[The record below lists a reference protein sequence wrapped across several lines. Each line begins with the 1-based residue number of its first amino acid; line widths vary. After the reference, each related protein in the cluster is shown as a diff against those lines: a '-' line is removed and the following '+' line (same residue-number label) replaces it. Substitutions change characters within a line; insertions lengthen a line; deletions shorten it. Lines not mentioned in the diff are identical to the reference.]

1 MLEQLKWKKFK
12 VLDDGFVCLVDVM
25 GNDSSIVQAA
35 RVSYGEGTTKVSND
49 RNLIRYLMRHR
60 HSTPF
65 EMAELKFA
73 VRVPMDCWRQWVRH
87 RTANINE
94 YSTRYSEA
102 INSASVTDAA
112 NWRIQSTTNNQGSS
126 GNINAE
132 IGQKLTDDEHNF
144 LKTAR
149 EIYQQRLA
157 LGVSREQARKDLPL
171 STYTEA
177 YWKIDLHN
185 LLHFISLRIDDH
197 AQYEIRQYAK
207 TIGEQIV
214 KPLFPLVWEAFEDY
228 RLDGMFL
235 TKLDIEAVSRYLT
248 GVDTDPVRAVAF
260 IDNKRERNEALNKL
274 NRLIMPN
281 LHPTRESI

>member
-1 MLEQLKWKKFK
+1 MLEQLKLKKFK
-12 VLDDGFVCLVDVM
+12 VIDDGFVCLVDVM

-112 NWRIQSTTNNQGSS
+112 NWRIQ
-126 GNINAE
+126 
-132 IGQKLTDDEHNF
+132 
-144 LKTAR
+144 
-149 EIYQQRLA
+149 
-157 LGVSREQARKDLPL
+157 
-171 STYTEA
+171 
-177 YWKIDLHN
+177 
-185 LLHFISLRIDDH
+185 
-197 AQYEIRQYAK
+197 
-207 TIGEQIV
+207 
-214 KPLFPLVWEAFEDY
+214 
-228 RLDGMFL
+228 
-235 TKLDIEAVSRYLT
+235 
-248 GVDTDPVRAVAF
+248 
-260 IDNKRERNEALNKL
+260 
-274 NRLIMPN
+274 
-281 LHPTRESI
+281 

>member
-12 VLDDGFVCLVDVM
+12 VIDDGFVCLVDVM

-177 YWKIDLHN
+177 YWKIDLQN